1 MSDENLKFDTIS
13 LKEPTD
19 LDEVDEFFGVPDDAI
34 IKVDARQEH
43 EAVLSLREVIVATIR
58 RISEL

>member
-1 MSDENLKFDTIS
+1 MPDKDLKFDTIS
-13 LKEPTD
+13 LKKPTD

-34 IKVDARQEH
+34 IKVDARQGC
-43 EAVLSLREVIVATIR
+43 EAVLSLREVIVVTIR